1 MDGEN
6 LRKLLPTI
14 LITMMLITF
23 AMALTPHAKAAD
35 GTVVSVLPASV
46 DIAAVD
52 STQTVD
58 INVTDVPGLFGYEMK
73 IWYLK
78 TIVNVTVGG
87 VVRPAGHFLEP
98 IDPSN
103 LFQAKWQY
111 NYNYND
117 THGML
122 WLSIALL
129 APETAR
135 SGSGI
140 LVRITFKGIAVGSTS
155 VVINYPG
162 FAYPAKLSTALSPPT
177 AIPCTATDATI
188 NVIPEFLIALL
199 LPIFAVTSLIAVSI
213 AKLRKRRQIY

>member
-1 MDGEN
+1 

-23 AMALTPHAKAAD
+23 AMAFTPHAKAAD

-58 INVTDVPGLFGYEMK
+58 INVTDVTNLFGYEMK

-78 TIVNVTVGG
+78 TIVNVTTGG
-87 VVRPAGHFLEP
+87 AVRPAGHFLEP

-103 LFQAKWQY
+103 QFQAKWQY
-111 NYNYND
+111 TYNYND

-122 WLSIALL
+122 WLAITLL
-129 APETAR
+129 TPETAR

-140 LVRITFKGIAVGSTS
+140 LVRITFKGIAVGSTL
-155 VVINYPG
+155 VEIDYPG
-162 FAYPAKLSTALSPPT
+162 FAYPAKLSNNGTPPT
-177 AIPCTATDATI
+177 AIPCTDTYATI
-188 NVIPEFLIALL
+188 NVIPEFLMTLL
-199 LPIFAVTSLIAVSI
+199 LPIFAITSLIAVSI

>member
-23 AMALTPHAKAAD
+23 AMAFTPHAKAAD

-58 INVTDVPGLFGYEMK
+58 INVTDVTNLFGYEMK

-78 TIVNVTVGG
+78 TIVNVTTGG
-87 VVRPAGHFLEP
+87 AVRPAGHFLEP

-103 LFQAKWQY
+103 QFQAKWQY
-111 NYNYND
+111 TYNYND

-122 WLSIALL
+122 WLAITLL
-129 APETAR
+129 TPETAR

-140 LVRITFKGIAVGSTS
+140 LVRITFKGIAVGSTL
-155 VVINYPG
+155 VEIDYPG
-162 FAYPAKLSTALSPPT
+162 FAYPAKLSNNGTPPT
-177 AIPCTATDATI
+177 AIPCTDTYATI
-188 NVIPEFLIALL
+188 NVIPEFLMTLL
-199 LPIFAVTSLIAVSI
+199 LPIFAITSLIAVSI